1 MTEYPK
7 LIDRNSASGSR
18 SKMNSKA
25 GNYQLKS
32 GRTEWFDSKAEATIA
47 QEMESKGIPF
57 HRIRTNEKPAPVTV
71 VKTSSRYPD
80 FWLETNL
87 GPTLI
92 EVKGYLGRSERKA
105 RLKETTYEAKRQGY
119 AIGVL
124 FTGDSRALKEQR
136 EISAYPYTAREAYRM
151 KKALQKQGVPMEDNL
166 DKLLK
171 KMGVSRI
178 YDVSGK
184 PDPKQPTVPETY
196 WEKRLKD

>member
-1 MTEYPK
+1 
-7 LIDRNSASGSR
+7 
-18 SKMNSKA
+18 
-25 GNYQLKS
+25 
-32 GRTEWFDSKAEATIA
+32 
-47 QEMESKGIPF
+47 MESKGIPF

-151 KKALQKQGVPMEDNL
+151 KKALQKQGVSMEDNL

-171 KMGVSRI
+171 KMGVNRV